1 MRLLLLNTFDLSEES
16 ISVENISSWISH
28 LNYTHPERFEAIASK
43 IEDCSL
49 EAELDTVNHPHQK
62 IIIHTTTPR
71 QWSVTHQSTVRI
83 LYSRLLFCSLYL
95 FLLYFIFL
103 FYFRL
108 TYYSLSIF
116 VFLFTLSV
124 YSLST
129 FSRFVFLF
137 YYSLVKRPCPYI
149 LVLSKYFICPYIFAY
164 IICRKIY
171 FQIGLYFLIYSKNVS
186 MGGKNIFV

>member
-49 EAELDTVNHPHQK
+49 EAELDTVTDQFITTSEDHCPHYYY
-62 IIIHTTTPR
+62 
-71 QWSVTHQSTVRI
+71 TVINDSPIYRRNI
-83 LYSRLLFCSLYL
+83 YTVDYCFVAYIYFCLIFYYFIMAYLLLSLYL
-95 FLLYFIFL
+95 YFCL
-103 FYFRL
+103 H
-108 TYYSLSIF
+108 
-116 VFLFTLSV
+116 SV

-137 YYSLVKRPCPYI
+137 SYSLVKRPCPYI
-149 LVLSKYFICPYIFAY
+149 LVWAKYFICPYIFAY

-171 FQIGLYFLIYSKNVS
+171 FQIGLYF
-186 MGGKNIFV
+186 